1 MTRSILVIDDDLLF
15 QMIMRRQLGKLG
27 FKVIENNSG
36 TGVMEQIQ
44 MHAPVACIIDMLL
57 DVKEG
62 SATIKE
68 VLALPVRPKILAV
81 SSNPQ
86 YLSQAEELTIDG
98 TLLKPV
104 SQAQLGGVLTKLGLI
119 AQQENPGLV

>member
-15 QMIMRRQLGKLG
+15 RMIMRRQLDKLG

-62 SATIKE
+62 SATIQE
-68 VLALPVRPKILAV
+68 VLALPARPKILAV

-86 YLSQAEELTIDG
+86 YLSRAAELTIDG

-119 AQQENPGLV
+119 TEQKNPGFG